1 MARALL
7 HFLNKHDRRDLRA
20 LLRIDLIIPALPL
33 QRQAQLSLALIYIPR
48 SLRQG
53 GLQLLLLLL
62 LARLLLDNRR
72 ALLTPTTS
80 CCSLLLLFLV

>member
-1 MARALL
+1 MAGALL
-7 HFLNKHDRRDLRA
+7 HLLDKHDRRDLRA

-33 QRQAQLSLALIYIPR
+33 QRQAQLPLALIYIPR
-48 SLRQG
+48 PLRQG

-72 ALLTPTTS
+72 ALLSPTTS
-80 CCSLLLLFLV
+80 CPLLLLFLV

>member
-1 MARALL
+1 MAGALL
-7 HFLNKHDRRDLRA
+7 HFLDKHDRRDLRA

-33 QRQAQLSLALIYIPR
+33 QRQAQLPLALIYVPR
-48 SLRQG
+48 PLRQG

-62 LARLLLDNRR
+62 LARLLLNNRR

-80 CCSLLLLFLV
+80 CSLLLLLLV